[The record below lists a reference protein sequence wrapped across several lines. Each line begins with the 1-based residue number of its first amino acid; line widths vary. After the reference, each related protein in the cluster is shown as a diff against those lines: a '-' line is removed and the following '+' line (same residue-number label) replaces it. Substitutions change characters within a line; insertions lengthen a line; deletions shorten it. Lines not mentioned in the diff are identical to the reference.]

1 MRHVPVIVQKEWA
14 ELFRNRLVLAT
25 VGVLPFGF
33 TMLGVTTLV
42 ATNTLPPE
50 VIGAAHLPGAIVAT
64 CGGLDGT
71 LCVQLYLG
79 RAFLVMYLMLPL
91 MLPTGIAA
99 HSIVGE
105 KVARTLEPVLA
116 TPVSTTELLAA
127 KVLAAVIPAC
137 IATWA
142 GFAVFAVAV
151 LGTMPEAVVTRLFTW
166 SWLAIVFG
174 LAPLLSILGV
184 AIATIVSSRSTDP
197 RTAEQ
202 ISGLLVLPAVLV
214 LVGQIAGLLVLT
226 PAVVGVVGVL
236 VGLVDIALLGV
247 AVWLFDR
254 ENILTRWR

>member
-33 TMLGVTTLV
+33 TMLGVVTLV
-42 ATNTLPPE
+42 ATTRLPPE
-50 VIGAAHLPGAIVAT
+50 ALGATKLPSAIVET
-64 CGGLDGT
+64 CGGLAGAE
-71 LCVQLYLG
+71 CVQLYLG
-79 RAFLVMYLMLPL
+79 RAYLVMYLMLPL
-91 MLPTGIAA
+91 LLPTGIAA

-127 KVLAAVIPAC
+127 KVFAAVIPAC
-137 IATWA
+137 VATWA
-142 GFAVFAVAV
+142 GFAVFAAAV
-151 LGTMPEAVVTRLFTW
+151 LTTMPHEVVTRLFTW
-166 SWLAIVFG
+166 SWLAIVIG
-174 LAPLLSILGV
+174 LAPLLSFLGV
-184 AIATIVSSRSTDP
+184 AIATIVSSRATDP

-214 LVGQIAGLLVLT
+214 LVGQIAGMLVLT
-226 PAVVGVVGVL
+226 PGVVGL
-236 VGLVDIALLGV
+236 VGLGVGIVDVVLLGV

>member
-1 MRHVPVIVQKEWA
+1 VRHVPVIVGKEWA

-33 TMLGVTTLV
+33 TLLGVTTLL

-50 VIGAAHLPGAIVAT
+50 ALGATKLPSGILET
-64 CGGLDGT
+64 CGGLDGAY
-71 LCVQLYLG
+71 CVQLYLG

-116 TPVSTTELLAA
+116 TPVSTTELLAG

-137 IATWA
+137 VATWA
-142 GFAVFAVAV
+142 GFGVYAAFV
-151 LGTMPEAVVTRLFTW
+151 LATMPDPVVAQLFSW

-174 LAPLLSILGV
+174 LAPLLSFLGV
-184 AIATIVSSRSTDP
+184 AIATIVSSRATDP

-202 ISGLLVLPAVLV
+202 ISGMLVLPAVLV

-226 PAVVGVVGVL
+226 PTIVVGVGGVVL
-236 VGLVDIALLGV
+236 LVDLVLLGV

>member
-1 MRHVPVIVQKEWA
+1 MRHVPVIVSKEWA

-33 TMLGVTTLV
+33 TMLSVATLV
-42 ATNTLPPE
+42 ATTTLPPE
-50 VIGAAHLPGAIVAT
+50 AIGSGNLPEAIAAT
-64 CGGLDGT
+64 CGGLDDAQ
-71 LCVQLYLG
+71 CVQLYLG

-137 IATWA
+137 IATWS
-142 GFAVFAVAV
+142 GFAVYAAAV
-151 LGTMPEAVVTRLFTW
+151 LATMPRAVVAMLFTP
-166 SWLAIVFG
+166 SWLAVVFG

-214 LVGQIAGLLVLT
+214 LVGQIAGLLVMT
-226 PAVVGVVGVL
+226 PGVVGVVGV
-236 VGLVDIALLGV
+236 VIGIVDIALLGV

>member
-1 MRHVPVIVQKEWA
+1 MRHVPIIVRKEWA

-25 VGVLPFGF
+25 VAALPLGF
-33 TMLGVTTLV
+33 TLLGVTTLV
-42 ATNTLPPE
+42 ATSRLPAQMLE
-50 VIGAAHLPGAIVAT
+50 SEKLPAMIAAT
-64 CGGLDGT
+64 CVGIGDAQ
-71 LCVQLYLG
+71 CVRLYIG

-137 IATWA
+137 VATWT
-142 GFAVFAVAV
+142 GFAVYALAV
-151 LGTMPEAVVTRLFTW
+151 LATLDREVVTRLFTP
-166 SWLAIVFG
+166 SWLVVVFG
-174 LAPLLSILGV
+174 LAPLLSFLGV
-184 AIATIVSSRSTDP
+184 AIATIVSSRATDP

-226 PAVVGVVGVL
+226 PTVVFAVGIVVAILDGVL
-236 VGLVDIALLGV
+236 LAV